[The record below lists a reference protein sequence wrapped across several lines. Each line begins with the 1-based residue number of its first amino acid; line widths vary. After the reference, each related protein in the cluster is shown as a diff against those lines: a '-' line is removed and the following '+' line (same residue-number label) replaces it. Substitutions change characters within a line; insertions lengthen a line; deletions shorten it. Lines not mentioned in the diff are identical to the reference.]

1 MNGLSRLYLH
11 IYACMYVHTDTYIN
25 NNKKEVLNVNL
36 RENEGGDMGFWRQ
49 GAWEKLHVEKG
60 EM

>member
-1 MNGLSRLYLH
+1 
-11 IYACMYVHTDTYIN
+11 MYVHTDTYIN